1 MSNVQTIRTLDAT
14 ATQPSP
20 GATTTLVRADERAG
34 AEDGSDLHPQLQAQ
48 LKEVRLR
55 LGSPGPGP
63 APGSQSAHAELL
75 MLLQLVSAQYQSV
88 EDERRGIVQSMRLM
102 ADEARALAHEARE
115 QSHEHLQVILDH
127 IKDVVLTVDE
137 EGVLQTFN
145 PTGERVFGY
154 IEAEVVGQRIDL
166 LIPKI
171 AVHESIAQALQR
183 LAASSGDTHLDLAAR
198 ESVGK
203 RKDGEFFPAEIA
215 VSKAPFS
222 RREMFIVCLRDVTE
236 RRESDQAMRESEAR
250 YRLLVDHAP
259 EAIVVFDADAGRF
272 VDANENAERLFG
284 LDRKQLLEVGPIEL
298 SPATQPDGSSSAQSA
313 RTHTQAALEDKG
325 QVHEW
330 LFRDA
335 FGKEIICEVRLVRLP
350 SGSRRLI
357 RGSIADISER
367 KRSERVAAA
376 ERQVFAQLSGN
387 ASLPEVLASITR
399 LIESVGVGTVCSI
412 SVLADHGQAFT
423 YMVAPHLPAGLRS
436 ALERSAIDIR
446 NGSCAAAVYLGRQ
459 VLVADVEKD
468 PFWEQ
473 CREAALAAG
482 LRTAWSTPIKA
493 SGGKILGCLGVYR
506 GETGLPTRRESEIM
520 AHAVQLAGIA
530 IERRLAEQ
538 ALRGSEAKFRGLF
551 ESIAEGVYQSSRDGR
566 LQSVN
571 PAFVAMMGYRTAE
584 ELYALP
590 SVVALYWDPADRADF
605 MRRIEREGEIRNA
618 EFLMRRRDGQQVVT
632 LENARAV
639 RDASDRI
646 VGYEGTI
653 ANITER
659 KRAEQAVFAEKERA
673 QVTLQSIGDAVISTD
688 AEGRIEYINPI
699 AETLTAWS
707 LDEARGRPLSDVL
720 NLVNEITREPIENPL
735 MCALGRSEAGVTADH
750 SVLIT
755 RSGQEVAIQESAA
768 PICDRQGRVIGAV
781 IVFHDVTKER
791 RLKRALSYQASH
803 DALTGLINRRE
814 FDNRLHAAVL
824 SAQRGE
830 GACALLYIDLDQFK
844 VVNDTCGHQ
853 AGDRLLRDVTG
864 LLQTRVRASDTI
876 ARLGGDEFGVLLEG
890 CTLEQATRIADG
902 VRQAIRDYRFVWGSN
917 TLSVGASV
925 GVVQIKSD
933 TQSVASI
940 MSAADIACYAAKDE
954 GRNRIHVYEQDG
966 VSHRHREMHWVA
978 RVTRAAEE
986 NRLELFYQPIVPI
999 GTTLKA
1005 QGFHELTVRLRD
1017 DDGQLVPP
1025 SEFIPAAE
1033 RYNVMS
1039 VIDRWVVLRA
1049 VELLRARRSGG
1060 APLPMLAVNL
1070 SGTSLNEQ
1078 SFAEFVLQNVGEPA
1092 IAKAL
1097 CFEITETAAV
1107 TNLSN
1112 AIYFMRELKA
1122 RGCKFSL
1129 DDFGTG
1135 LSSFMYLKTLPV
1147 DFLKIDGQF
1156 ISQVAQDPVDRSM
1169 VEAISKVGRAL
1180 GIATIAECVENQ
1192 PVLDELQRIGVD
1204 FAQGFFIADPRPI
1217 SGLAPELG
1225 V

>member
-1 MSNVQTIRTLDAT
+1 
-14 ATQPSP
+14 
-20 GATTTLVRADERAG
+20 
-34 AEDGSDLHPQLQAQ
+34 
-48 LKEVRLR
+48 
-55 LGSPGPGP
+55 
-63 APGSQSAHAELL
+63 
-75 MLLQLVSAQYQSV
+75 
-88 EDERRGIVQSMRLM
+88 
-102 ADEARALAHEARE
+102 HEARE

-203 RKDGEFFPAEIA
+203 RKDGVSFPAEIA

-236 RRESDQAMRESEAR
+236 RRESEQAMRESEAR

-313 RTHTQAALEDKG
+313 RAHTEAALEDKA

-357 RGSIADISER
+357 RGTIADISER

-423 YMVAPHLPAGLRS
+423 YAVAPHLPAGLRS

-571 PAFVAMMGYRTAE
+571 PAFVAMMGYQTAE

-618 EFLMRRRDGQQVVT
+618 EFLMRRRDGQQVVI
-632 LENARAV
+632 LENARTV
-639 RDASDRI
+639 RDASDRT

-707 LDEARGRPLSDVL
+707 LDEARGRPLGDVL

-735 MCALGRSEAGVTADH
+735 MCALGRSEAGVAADH

-830 GACALLYIDLDQFK
+830 GTYALLYIDLDQFK

-864 LLQTRVRASDTI
+864 LLQARVRASDTI

-890 CTLEQATRIADG
+890 CTVEQSTRIADG
-902 VRQAIRDYRFVWGSN
+902 VRQAIRDYRFVWGAT

-925 GVVQIKSD
+925 GVVQI
-933 TQSVASI
+933 TAETESVANV

-954 GRNRIHVYEQDG
+954 GRNRVHLYESDG
-966 VSHRHREMHWVA
+966 VSHPRHREMHWVA

-986 NRLELFYQPIVPI
+986 NRLELFFQPIRPI
-999 GTTLKA
+999 ARAGATA
-1005 QGFHELTVRLRD
+1005 FHELTVRLRD
-1017 DDGQLVPP
+1017 DDGRLVSPG
-1025 SEFIPAAE
+1025 EFIPAAE

-1039 VIDRWVVLRA
+1039 VIDRWVVQRAIERLQDWASRCISARTLNVSSLR
-1049 VELLRARRSGG
+1049 RAPAQEARAGG
-1060 APLPMLAVNL
+1060 AAAMEGQWQGPELSAVAEIHPTADRSQPQLPLLAVNL

-1078 SFAEFVLQNVGEPA
+1078 SFIDWVLQQVGDA
-1092 IAKAL
+1092 TLAQAL

-1112 AIYFMRELKA
+1112 ATFVMRELKA
-1122 RGCKFSL
+1122 RGCKFAL

-1147 DFLKIDGQF
+1147 DYLKIDGQF
-1156 ISQVAQDPVDRSM
+1156 ISHVSDDPVDRSM
-1169 VEAISKVGRAL
+1169 VEAICKVGRAL
-1180 GIATIAECVENQ
+1180 GIETVAECVESQ
-1192 PVLDELQRIGVD
+1192 AVLDELKRIGVD
-1204 FAQGFFIADPRPI
+1204 YAQGYY
-1217 SGLAPELG
+1217 LAKPEPMERLSL
-1225 V
+1225 

>member
-1 MSNVQTIRTLDAT
+1 MSNPQTRRTLDAS
-14 ATQPSP
+14 AEAAP
-20 GATTTLVRADERAG
+20 GGTTTQVRADERECG
-34 AEDGSDLHPQLQAQ
+34 EDSLDLHPQLRGQ

-55 LGSPGPGP
+55 TGAAQPDL
-63 APGSQSAHAELL
+63 A
-75 MLLQLVSAQYQSV
+75 MLLQLVSAQYQTM
-88 EDERRGIVQSMRLM
+88 DNERRGIVQSMRLM
-102 ADEARALAHEARE
+102 ADEARSLAHEARE
-115 QSHEHLQVILDH
+115 QSSEHLQVILDH
-127 IKDVVLTVDE
+127 IKDVVLTLDE
-137 EGVLQTFN
+137 EGVIQTFN

-154 IEAEVVGQRIDL
+154 IEAEVVGQRIDW

-171 AVHESIAQALQR
+171 AAHESIPQALHQ
-183 LAASSGDTHLDLAAR
+183 LAARSGDTHLDLAAR
-198 ESVGK
+198 ESWGQ

-215 VSKAPFS
+215 VSAAPLS
-222 RREMFIVCLRDVTE
+222 RREVFILCLRDVTE
-236 RRESDQAMRESEAR
+236 RRESERAMRESEAR

-259 EAIVVFDADAGRF
+259 EAIVVLDADAGRF
-272 VDANENAERLFG
+272 VDVNENAERLFG
-284 LDRKQLLEVGPIEL
+284 LDRTQLLQVGPIEL
-298 SPATQPDGSSSAQSA
+298 SPVNQPDGTASAEQA
-313 RTHTQAALEDKG
+313 RRHTQAVLEG
-325 QVHEW
+325 HSLVHEW
-330 LFRDA
+330 LFRDV
-335 FGKEIICEVRLVRLP
+335 FGKEIPCEVRLVRLP
-350 SGSRRLI
+350 SGDRRLV

-376 ERQVFAQLSGN
+376 EREVFAQLTGN
-387 ASLPEVLASITR
+387 ALLPEVLASITR
-399 LIESVGVGTVCSI
+399 LIESVGVGTVCSV
-412 SVLADHGQAFT
+412 SVLADDGQAFSYT
-423 YMVAPHLPAGLRS
+423 VAPHLPDPLRGV
-436 ALERSAIDIR
+436 LERSSIDIR
-446 NGSCAAAVYLGRQ
+446 NGSCAAAVYLGRR
-459 VLVADVEKD
+459 VLVADVAKD
-468 PFWEQ
+468 PFWAQ
-473 CREAALAAG
+473 RRESALEAG
-482 LRTAWSTPIKA
+482 LRTAWATPIKA
-493 SGGKILGCLGVYR
+493 ASGKLLGSLGVYR
-506 GETGLPTRRESEIM
+506 GEPGLPTGREAEIM
-520 AHAVQLAGIA
+520 GHAAQLAGIA

-551 ESIAEGVYQSSRDGR
+551 ETIAEGVYQSGRDGR

-590 SVVALYWDPADRADF
+590 SVEVLYWDPADRADF
-605 MRRIEREGEIRNA
+605 MRRVEAEGEIRNA
-618 EFLMRRRDGQQVVT
+618 EFLMRRRDGQQVVI

-639 RDASDRI
+639 RDASNRI
-646 VGYEGTI
+646 AGYEGTV

-688 AEGRIEYINPI
+688 ADGRIEYINPI
-699 AETLTAWS
+699 AEALTAWS
-707 LDEARGRPLSDVL
+707 LDEARGRPLGDVL

-735 MCALGRSEAGVTADH
+735 LCALGRSESGVPADH

-755 RSGQEVAIQESAA
+755 RSGQEVSIQESAA

-830 GACALLYIDLDQFK
+830 GSCALLYIDLDQFK

-890 CTLEQATRIADG
+890 CTLEQATRIAEG
-902 VRQAIRDYRFVWGSN
+902 VRQAIRDYRFMWGAS
-917 TLSVGASV
+917 TLAVGASV
-925 GVVQIKSD
+925 GIVQIKSD
-933 TQSVASI
+933 TESVASV

-986 NRLELFYQPIVPI
+986 NRLELFFQPIVPVASQT
-999 GTTLKA
+999 G
-1005 QGFHELTVRLRD
+1005 QPWMGQDFHELTVRLRD

-1025 SEFIPAAE
+1025 NEFIPAAE

-1049 VELLRARRSGG
+1049 VELLRAHRTRA
-1060 APLPMLAVNL
+1060 APLPLLAVNL

-1078 SFAEFVLQNVGEPA
+1078 SFVDFVLQSVGDPV
-1092 IAKAL
+1092 IAAAL

-1107 TNLSN
+1107 SNLSN
-1112 AIYFMRELKA
+1112 AIFFMRELKA
-1122 RGCKFSL
+1122 RGCRFSL

-1156 ISQVAQDPVDRSM
+1156 IGQVAVDPVDRSM

-1180 GIATIAECVENQ
+1180 GIATVAECVENQ
-1192 PVLDELQRIGVD
+1192 SVLDELKRIGVD
-1204 FAQGFFIADPRPI
+1204 FAQGYLIADPQPI
-1217 SGLAPELG
+1217 SQLVGR
-1225 V
+1225 